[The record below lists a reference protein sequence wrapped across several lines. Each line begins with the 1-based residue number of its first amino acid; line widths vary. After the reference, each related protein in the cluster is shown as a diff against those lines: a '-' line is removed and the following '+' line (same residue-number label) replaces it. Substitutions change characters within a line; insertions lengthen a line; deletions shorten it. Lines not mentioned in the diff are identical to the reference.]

1 MPNGPPASL
10 GKLAAR
16 RAPVASPERRTA
28 AMSPVTSIRQ
38 VHALAKQG
46 TPRTIAVACPHDED
60 VLVSLDRAAAAG
72 LVRPLLFGRRARI
85 ESLCQKLHLDAFRPE
100 IVECADDA
108 DAVELAVR
116 KVRSGEAQM
125 LMKGLVSTGTFLK
138 AILNKEF
145 GLKERA
151 LLSHVAI
158 FETSDPARL
167 VLFTDVA
174 MNIAPD
180 LAQKRQ
186 ILDNAVGLAHRLGID
201 WPKVAV
207 IAAVETVNP
216 EMPATL
222 DAAALAKMADR
233 GQIKGCVVDGP
244 LALDNAL
251 SVEAARHKG
260 IVSPV
265 AGMVDV
271 LLLPDI
277 EAGNVLYKAIGLVG
291 RCPLA
296 AIIVGASAPVVLTS
310 RADSDETKF
319 NSIALAAAIS

>member
-1 MPNGPPASL
+1 
-10 GKLAAR
+10 
-16 RAPVASPERRTA
+16 
-28 AMSPVTSIRQ
+28 MSPVTSIRH
-38 VHALAKQG
+38 VHALARQG
-46 TPRTIAVACPHDED
+46 SPRTIAVACPHDDD
-60 VLVSLDRAAAAG
+60 VLLSLDRATTAG
-72 LVRPLLFGRRARI
+72 LVRPLLIGRRALI
-85 ESLCQKLHLDAFRPE
+85 ESLCEKLHLDTFHPE
-100 IVECADDA
+100 IVECSDDTS
-108 DAVELAVR
+108 AVEQAVR

-138 AILNKEF
+138 GVLNKEF
-145 GLKERA
+145 GLKQRP
-151 LLSHVAI
+151 LLSHVALV
-158 FETSDPARL
+158 ELADPERL

-180 LAQKRQ
+180 LAQKAQ
-186 ILDNAVGLAHRLGID
+186 ILENAVGLAHRLGID
-201 WPKVAV
+201 RPKVAA

-244 LALDNAL
+244 FALDNAL
-251 SVEAARHKG
+251 SPEAARHKG

-265 AGMVDV
+265 AGVADV

-296 AIIVGASAPVVLTS
+296 AVIVGASAPVVLTS

>member
-1 MPNGPPASL
+1 
-10 GKLAAR
+10 
-16 RAPVASPERRTA
+16 
-28 AMSPVTSIRQ
+28 MSPVTSIRQ

-46 TPRTIAVACPHDED
+46 TPRTIAVACPHDDD
-60 VLVSLDRAAAAG
+60 VLLSLDRATTAG
-72 LVRPLLFGRRARI
+72 MVRPLLFGRHAVI
-85 ESLCQKLHLDAFRPE
+85 ESLCAKLHLDAFRPE

-108 DAVELAVR
+108 SGVELAVR
-116 KVRSGEAQM
+116 TVRSGEAQM

-138 AILNKEF
+138 GILNKEF
-145 GLKERA
+145 GLRDRP
-151 LLSHVAI
+151 LLSHVAV
-158 FETSDPARL
+158 FETADPQRL
-167 VLFTDVA
+167 VIFTDVA

-180 LAQKRQ
+180 LAQKLQ
-186 ILDNAVGLAHRLGID
+186 ILENAVGLAHRLGIER
-201 WPKVAV
+201 PKVAV
-207 IAAVETVNP
+207 IAAVETVNA

-222 DAAALAKMADR
+222 DAAALAKMAER

-265 AGMVDV
+265 AGLADV

-277 EAGNVLYKAIGLVG
+277 EAGNVLYKAIGLVAK
-291 RCPLA
+291 CPLA
-296 AIIVGASAPVVLTS
+296 AVIVGASAPVVLTS
-310 RADSDETKF
+310 RADSGETKF

>member
-1 MPNGPPASL
+1 
-10 GKLAAR
+10 
-16 RAPVASPERRTA
+16 
-28 AMSPVTSIRQ
+28 MSPVTTIRQ

-46 TPRTIAVACPHDED
+46 TPRTIAVACPHDDD
-60 VLVSLDRAAAAG
+60 VLLSLDRATTAG
-72 LVRPLLFGRRARI
+72 LVRPLLVGRRAVI
-85 ESLCQKLHLDAFRPE
+85 ESVCAKLHLDAFRPE
-100 IVECADDA
+100 IVECSDDA
-108 DAVELAVR
+108 AAVELAVR

-138 AILNKEF
+138 GVLNKEF
-145 GLKERA
+145 GLRDRP
-151 LLSHVAI
+151 LLSHVAV
-158 FETSDPARL
+158 FETGEPARL

-180 LAQKRQ
+180 LAQKTL
-186 ILDNAVGLAHRLGID
+186 ILENAVGLARRLGID
-201 WPKVAV
+201 LPKVAA
-207 IAAVETVNP
+207 IAAVETVNA
-216 EMPATL
+216 EMPATI

-244 LALDNAL
+244 LGLDNAL

-265 AGMVDV
+265 AGVADV

-277 EAGNVLYKAIGLVG
+277 EAGNVLYKAIGLVA

-296 AIIVGASAPVVLTS
+296 AVVVGASAPVVLTS

>member
-1 MPNGPPASL
+1 
-10 GKLAAR
+10 
-16 RAPVASPERRTA
+16 
-28 AMSPVTSIRQ
+28 MSPVTSIRQ
-38 VHALAKQG
+38 VHALARQG
-46 TPRTIAVACPHDED
+46 TPRTIAVACPHDD
-60 VLVSLDRAAAAG
+60 GVLLSLDRAAAAG
-72 LVRPLLFGRRARI
+72 LVRPLLIGRRAVV
-85 ESLCQKLHLDAFRPE
+85 ESLCKKLHLDTFRPE

-108 DAVELAVR
+108 SAVELAVR
-116 KVRSGEAQM
+116 KVKSGEAQM

-138 AILNKEF
+138 GILNKEF
-145 GLKERA
+145 GLRERP
-151 LLSHVAI
+151 LLSHVALY
-158 FETSDPARL
+158 EATDPERL

-180 LAQKRQ
+180 LAQKVQ
-186 ILDNAVGLAHRLGID
+186 ILENAVDLAHRLGID
-201 WPKVAV
+201 RPKVAA
-207 IAAVETVNP
+207 IAAVETVNA
-216 EMPATL
+216 EMPATV
-222 DAAALAKMADR
+222 DAALLAKMADR

-260 IVSPV
+260 ITSPV
-265 AGMVDV
+265 AGVADV

-277 EAGNVLYKAIGLVG
+277 EAGNVLYKILGLVK

-296 AIIVGASAPVVLTS
+296 AIVVGASVPVVLTS

>member
-1 MPNGPPASL
+1 MP
-10 GKLAAR
+10 
-16 RAPVASPERRTA
+16 
-28 AMSPVTSIRQ
+28 PVTTIAELHR
-38 VHALAKQG
+38 LARHG
-46 TPRTIAVACPHDED
+46 TARTIAVACPHDDD
-60 VLVSLDRAAAAG
+60 VLLSLYRAWQAG
-72 LVRPLLFGRRARI
+72 VVRPLLVGRRAI
-85 ESLCQKLHLDAFRPE
+85 IDPLVEHLGLTGFQPE

-108 DAVELAVR
+108 AAVDLAVR
-116 KVRSGEAQM
+116 KVKSGEAQM

-138 AILNKEF
+138 GVLNKEF
-145 GLKERA
+145 GLRQRP

-158 FETSDPARL
+158 YEATDPQRL
-167 VLFTDVA
+167 VLFSDVA

-180 LAQKRQ
+180 LAQKAQ
-186 ILDNAVGLAHRLGID
+186 ILENAVGLAHRLGVD
-201 WPKVAV
+201 RPKVAA

-216 EMPATL
+216 EMPATV
-222 DAAALAKMADR
+222 DAASLAKMADR

-260 IVSPV
+260 ITSAV
-265 AGMVDV
+265 AGLADV

-277 EAGNVLYKAIGLVG
+277 EAGNVLYKILGLF
-291 RCPLA
+291 RTWPLA
-296 AIIVGASAPVVLTS
+296 ATIVGASAPVVLTS

>member
-1 MPNGPPASL
+1 
-10 GKLAAR
+10 
-16 RAPVASPERRTA
+16 
-28 AMSPVTSIRQ
+28 MSPVTTIRQ
-38 VHALAKQG
+38 VHDLAKQG
-46 TPRTIAVACPHDED
+46 TPRTIAVVCPHDDD
-60 VLVSLDRAAAAG
+60 VLLSLDRATKAG
-72 LVRPLLFGRRARI
+72 VVRPLLFGRRALI
-85 ESLCQKLHLDAFRPE
+85 ESLCAKLHLDAFKPE
-100 IVECADDA
+100 IVECPDDA
-108 DAVELAVR
+108 AAVGLAVGA
-116 KVRSGEAQM
+116 VRSGEAQM
-125 LMKGLVSTGTFLK
+125 LMKGMVSSGTFLK
-138 AILNKEF
+138 GILNKEL
-145 GLKERA
+145 GLRDRP
-151 LLSHVAI
+151 LLSHVAV
-158 FETSDPARL
+158 FEAADPERL

-180 LAQKRQ
+180 LDQKRQ
-186 ILDNAVGLAHRLGID
+186 ILENAVGLARRLGID
-201 WPKVAV
+201 KPKVAV
-207 IAAVETVNP
+207 IAAVETVNAD
-216 EMPATL
+216 MPATL

-265 AGMVDV
+265 AGVADV

-277 EAGNVLYKAIGLVG
+277 EAGNVLYKAIGLVA

-296 AIIVGASAPVVLTS
+296 AVIVGASAPVVLTS